1 MSIPKANTYG
11 LCPNSMNGPETAPD
25 LLSKLVATVPD
36 VLYRINYRN
45 GQYEYLSPALEL
57 MLGYSVKEALTNPR
71 DFTMRVIHPDDRER
85 INREVQDHLTKKTAE
100 PLVVECRMIHANGRI
115 VWIRDCM
122 RFEWHEGDLLAAN
135 GIMSDITERKR
146 LEEELRSMTLTD
158 ELTGLSNRRGFFTLA
173 QQQLKIANRLNKG
186 MMLFFM
192 DFDSLK
198 SINDSAGHQ
207 AGDRALVDTALV
219 LKQTFRES
227 DVIARYGG
235 DEFIALTLEISEH
248 SELILIER
256 LGENLANFNTGQAAA
271 YRLSLSLGFAHYD
284 PLKPVSIEELLEKAD
299 RSMYDNKR
307 NHNHG

>member
-1 MSIPKANTYG
+1 
-11 LCPNSMNGPETAPD
+11 MNGPETAPD

-45 GQYEYLSPALEL
+45 GQYEYLSPALES
-57 MLGYSVKEALTNPR
+57 MLGYGVKEAMANPR
-71 DFTMRVIHPDDRER
+71 DFTLRVIHPDDRER
-85 INREVQDHLTKKTAE
+85 INREVQEHLAKKTAD
-100 PLVVECRMIHANGRI
+100 PLVVECRMLHVDGRI

-122 RFEWHEGDLLAAN
+122 RFEWHEGNLVAAN

-173 QQQLKIANRLNKG
+173 QQQIKIANRLSKG

-207 AGDRALVDTALV
+207 SGDRALVDTAQV

-235 DEFIALTLEISEH
+235 DEFVALTLEISEH
-248 SELILIER
+248 SELILIKR
-256 LGENLANFNTGQAAA
+256 LGENLANFNAGKATAH
-271 YRLSLSLGFAHYD
+271 RLSLSLGFAHYD
-284 PLKPVSIEELLEKAD
+284 PMKPVPIEELLEHAD
-299 RSMYDNKR
+299 RSMYENKR
-307 NHNHG
+307 NHNHR